1 MTNTL
6 LIVIAILIFIM
17 GSALIC
23 LACIYLGKAL
33 KNETELKRDIFMFSL
48 PINDEENFNIID
60 NIIQHEIDVYQI
72 YNFPTYVE
80 DMYIKEADQQEMLKY
95 ILERVLKKIS
105 PVYMNKLKYI
115 YNEDV
120 LEDIVFEKVRDAVL
134 NLTVEINGEMH
145 QDKKNNGGV

>member
-23 LACIYLGKAL
+23 LACIYLAKCL

-60 NIIQHEIDVYQI
+60 NIIQHEVDVYQI

-95 ILERVLKKIS
+95 ILEQVLKKIS
-105 PVYMNKLKYI
+105 PVYINKLK
-115 YNEDV
+115 
-120 LEDIVFEKVRDAVL
+120 
-134 NLTVEINGEMH
+134 
-145 QDKKNNGGV
+145 

>member
-1 MTNTL
+1 
-6 LIVIAILIFIM
+6 
-17 GSALIC
+17 
-23 LACIYLGKAL
+23 
-33 KNETELKRDIFMFSL
+33 MFSL

-72 YNFPTYVE
+72 YNFPTYIE

-120 LEDIVFEKVRDAVL
+120 LEDIIFEKVRDSVL

-145 QDKKNNGGV
+145 QDKKK